1 MQAGHG
7 TSRLIRIHQLLASMI
22 LLLVLGACAIG
33 PSQEGPDPAH
43 LQRMDE
49 ARLLLDTD
57 PIAAAR
63 AFEQAARR
71 SEGDARIDALISA
84 AEAWTMARDYTQAS
98 RVLDMIETMPE
109 DSTLRERL
117 VLARAEL
124 DLNEQNP
131 RQAILRLDR
140 QAEFSGNR
148 YDRAVRLRARALFQL
163 GQTLEAVRLLDQH
176 LQQGEA
182 SELLIGELIWRGLSA
197 AREPLSLDSLPPGTN
212 SRVRGWITL
221 GRVGQTAWQ
230 DPYAFDD
237 RLTAW
242 ERSHVGHPATRGL
255 LDLLRAEHR
264 QRFSYPNRIAL
275 LLPLEGRYRSSAEAV
290 RDGFMTA
297 YYQHARHRRAPEII
311 VMNTEGKAEV
321 AAQAASQAIADGADF
336 IVGPLT
342 KETLAAVNS
351 LELGIPVLGLNYLD
365 SSNAAM
371 ASKKLVQ
378 FGLLPEDEA
387 IQVAE
392 RTIAEGHTL
401 AVAMVPDSD
410 FGLRMLASFR
420 ARFEELGGTLLASQR
435 FSGETT
441 DFSTPIM
448 RLLDIDDSHMREQ
461 QLRATLGT
469 ALGFE
474 PRRRQDVEFVFLA
487 ARPEE
492 ARLIKPQLRFHRA
505 INLPV
510 YATSHVYEPGTRLD
524 RDLDDIRFADMP
536 WMLAADST
544 GKQLRERITALWPR
558 QFERLSRLYA
568 LGIDAFRLV
577 PLIAS
582 NDPALQR
589 PLPAMTG
596 LISMDRQGRIRRDL
610 YWARFRNGEPELL
623 PAVEKTQSTQGT
635 VHAVEQ
641 ERERETATETET
653 GTGR

>member
-7 TSRLIRIHQLLASMI
+7 TIRLTRIHQLLASLA
-22 LLLVLGACAIG
+22 LLLMLGACAVG
-33 PSQEGPDPAH
+33 PTQEGPDPAH

-49 ARLLLDTD
+49 AQQLLDTD
-57 PIAAAR
+57 PVAAAR

-71 SEGDARIDALISA
+71 ADGDARIDALVSA
-84 AEAWTMARDYTQAS
+84 AEAWTIARDHTQAS
-98 RVLDMIETMPE
+98 RVLDGIEATPE
-109 DSTLRERL
+109 SDILRERL

-124 DLNEQNP
+124 DLNQQNP
-131 RQAILRLDR
+131 RQAVLRLDR
-140 QAEFSGNR
+140 QAEFSGDR
-148 YDRAVRLRARALFQL
+148 YDRAIRLRARALFQL

-176 LQQGEA
+176 LQRGES

-197 AREPLSLDSLPPGTN
+197 AREPLSLDSLPEGTS

-230 DPYAFDD
+230 DPYGFDD
-237 RLTAW
+237 KLTAW
-242 ERSHVGHPATRGL
+242 ERSHGSHPATRGL
-255 LDLLRAEHR
+255 LELLRAEHR
-264 QRFSYPNRIAL
+264 QRFSYPDHVAL

-297 YYQHARHRRAPEII
+297 FYQHARYRRAPEIS
-311 VMNTEGKAEV
+311 VMNTEGKPDV
-321 AAQAASQAIADGADF
+321 AARVAREAVENGADF

-342 KETLAAVNS
+342 KETLAAVNA
-351 LELGIPVLGLNYLD
+351 LELGVPVLGLNYLD
-365 SSNAAM
+365 SSTAAD
-371 ASKKLVQ
+371 AGDKLVQ

-401 AVAMVPDSD
+401 AVAMVPDSE
-410 FGLRMLASFR
+410 FGLRMLAAFR
-420 ARFEELGGTLLASQR
+420 ARFEELDGTLLAVQR
-435 FSGETT
+435 YSSNTA

-448 RLLDIDDSHMREQ
+448 RLLDIDDSRLREQ

-469 ALGFE
+469 ALEFE

-487 ARPEE
+487 ARPED
-492 ARLIKPQLRFHRA
+492 ARLIKPQLRFHQA

-510 YATSHVYEPGTRLD
+510 YASSHVYQPGPRPD

-544 GKQLRERITALWPR
+544 GKQLRERITSLWPR
-558 QFERLSRLYA
+558 QFERVSRLYA

-577 PLIAS
+577 PLVAS

-610 YWARFRNGEPELL
+610 YWARFRNGEPQLL
-623 PAVEKTQSTQGT
+623 PAVEDTQSTQGT
-635 VHAVEQ
+635 VHATRKEN
-641 ERERETATETET
+641 ETGS